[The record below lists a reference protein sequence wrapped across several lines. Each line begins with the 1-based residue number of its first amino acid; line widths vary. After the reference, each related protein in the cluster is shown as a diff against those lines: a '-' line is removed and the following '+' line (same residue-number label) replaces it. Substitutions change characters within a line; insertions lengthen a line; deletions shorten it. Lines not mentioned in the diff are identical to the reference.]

1 MSQQGWLQQVIEPT
15 VQAVVAPNGSN
26 PGEIPN
32 EDSLDFEFDDTNLFK
47 LNRFAGRDRVDS
59 GTRIDYGLE
68 WTGVLESGGSAG
80 AFIGQSYSFT
90 ANHDVFAEGPGREA
104 KLAHLVSRDQARPP
118 RGPHL
123 RYRIPRAARGS
134 GGGRSVRSGGY
145 RWG

>member
-68 WTGVLESGGSAG
+68 WTGVLDGGGVAG
-80 AFIGQSYSFT
+80 VFLGQRYPYTS
-90 ANHDVFAEGPGREA
+90 NHNLFAP
-104 KLAHLVSRDQARPP
+104 
-118 RGPHL
+118 
-123 RYRIPRAARGS
+123 GS
-134 GGGRSVRSGGY
+134 GTEDKRSTPSR
-145 RWG
+145 RDPT

>member
-1 MSQQGWLQQVIEPT
+1 MRISDWSSDVCSSDLQVIEPT

-80 AFIGQSYSFT
+80 AFIGQSYRFT
-90 ANHDVFAEGPGREA
+90 ENHDVLDR
-104 KLAHLVSRDQARPP
+104 KSTRLNSSH
-118 RGPHL
+118 
-123 RYRIPRAARGS
+123 
-134 GGGRSVRSGGY
+134 
-145 RWG
+145 

>member
-1 MSQQGWLQQVIEPT
+1 MIRRPPRSTRTDTLFPYTTLFRSSETTGRFFPQFAAKWRYPWMSQQGWLQQVIEPT

-68 WTGVLESGGSAG
+68 WTGVLEK
-80 AFIGQSYSFT
+80 IG
-90 ANHDVFAEGPGREA
+90 R
-104 KLAHLVSRDQARPP
+104 AHV
-118 RGPHL
+118 
-123 RYRIPRAARGS
+123 
-134 GGGRSVRSGGY
+134 
-145 RWG
+145 